1 MTDDKQSTDGV
12 PEAGFLTP
20 AFIVKRDDGVFVVT
34 ELLNLPDDFIRFV
47 DRLYNAGER
56 FAEADFEL
64 LNKLS
69 YDSEAFDFIKQSL
82 QEVRIA
88 ANIVHFT
95 EIRAKLY
102 RPFKIL
108 DAGKRVE
115 YLFEPVTL
123 EVSRQEPVY
132 GEPDDQGVAPIV
144 EYVEKI
150 EDVPTTLD
158 FDEFCAAM
166 WLKGVRFGLDEA
178 AIRESILDKTGVR
191 RTVARQLDPTVGRDA
206 EITETSPDLHR
217 DNSPKILANGMADL
231 GQFKNR
237 FPQMTMGT
245 KLLKKVPR
253 VPGKQGRTV
262 AGVPIEPKLPKDLD
276 LFKLTSAGTN
286 IEVVD
291 GAEYIVATM
300 NGFLTLDP
308 KSNKISVSEIIENK
322 GGISVKTTGDL
333 VLSVDQF
340 IEHGEVQE
348 GRVVKGHSMTFMSDV
363 YGRVISDGGNLH
375 LKKHLTGGVAET
387 LSGDIELSG
396 HVSRSLARSGD
407 GDVVVKFSESSTL
420 IGKTV
425 RVEHAVNCEIV
436 ADEIEAGVLEG
447 CTIVAKKIHI
457 VTSDERRGNENLVT
471 MLIPD
476 MGEADKLVNKLK
488 SDIAVANTSIGDK
501 TRELDML
508 KSDAD
513 FAKFL
518 VLAERV
524 KSGTVKI
531 TSEQAVNWR
540 KLIDKHAK
548 PYAQATKL
556 IAELAALHAIIH
568 LAEESLVVAQ
578 LDRVLACEGVT
589 CVIDRVKG
597 QTSVQTMRS
606 HDGVKG
612 MAAMQPSQIRE
623 TLKCMDVGKDKI
635 FSDDTGK
642 FEWQYSATS
651 SEHQTEVKAK

>member
-1 MTDDKQSTDGV
+1 MTDEKQSTDGV
-12 PEAGFLTP
+12 PQAGFLTP
-20 AFIVKRDDGVFVVT
+20 VFIVKRHDGIFVLT
-34 ELLNLPDDFIRFV
+34 DLLQFPDDFVSFV
-47 DRLYNAGER
+47 DRLYNTGER

-64 LNKLS
+64 LQKLS
-69 YDSEAFDFIKQSL
+69 YDQDAFDFIKQSIK
-82 QEVRIA
+82 EVRIA

-95 EIRAKLY
+95 EIRSKLY

-108 DAGKRVE
+108 DGGKRVE

-132 GEPDDQGVAPIV
+132 GEPDDQGVAAIV
-144 EYVEKI
+144 EYVDKI
-150 EDVPTTLD
+150 VDVPATLD
-158 FDEFCAAM
+158 YDEFCAAM

-178 AIRESILDKTGVR
+178 AIRESILDGVAVR

-206 EITETSPDLHR
+206 EIMETSPDLHR
-217 DNSPKILANGMADL
+217 DNSPRILANGMADL

-245 KLLKKVPR
+245 SLLKKIPR
-253 VPGKQGRTV
+253 VLGKQGRTI

-276 LFKLTSAGTN
+276 LFKLTSAGTK

-291 GAEYIVATM
+291 GAEHIVATM

-348 GRVVKGHSMTFMSDV
+348 GRVVKGRSMTFMSDV
-363 YGRVISDGGNLH
+363 YGRVISEGGNLH
-375 LKKHLTGGVAET
+375 FKKHLTGGVAET

-407 GDVVVKFSESSTL
+407 GNVVVKFSESSTL
-420 IGKTV
+420 IGRLV

-436 ADEIEAGVLEG
+436 ADEIEAVVLEG

-457 VTSDERRGNENLVT
+457 VTSDERRGNENLVSL
-471 MLIPD
+471 MIPD
-476 MGEADKLVNKLK
+476 MAESDNLISKLQN
-488 SDIAVANTSIGDK
+488 DIAVANASLSDK
-501 TRELDML
+501 SRQLDML
-508 KSDAD
+508 KADAD

-524 KSGTVKI
+524 KSGAVKI

-548 PYAQATKL
+548 PYAHANGL
-556 IAELAALHAIIH
+556 ITELAALNAVIH

-578 LDRVLACEGVT
+578 HDRVLACEGVG
-589 CVIDRVKG
+589 CVIDHVKG
-597 QTSVQTMRS
+597 QTRVQTMRS
-606 HDGVKG
+606 HEGIKG

-623 TLKCMDVGKDKI
+623 TLMCMDAGKDNI

-642 FEWQYSATS
+642 FEWQYSALP
-651 SEHQTEVKAK
+651 SESHTGVKTK

>member
-1 MTDDKQSTDGV
+1 MTDDKQSSDDV

-20 AFIVKRDDGVFVVT
+20 AFIVKGDDGVFVLT
-34 ELLNLPDDFIRFV
+34 ELLQLPDDFVAFI
-47 DRLYNAGER
+47 DNLYNAGER

-64 LNKLS
+64 LQKLS
-69 YDSEAFDFIKQSL
+69 YDSDAFDFIKQSL
-82 QEVRIA
+82 KEVRIA
-88 ANIVHFT
+88 ADIVHFT
-95 EIRAKLY
+95 EIRSKLY

-108 DAGKRVE
+108 DGGKRVE

-123 EVSRQEPVY
+123 EVTHQEPVY
-132 GEPDDQGVAPIV
+132 GEPDDQGVAPIAS
-144 EYVEKI
+144 YVEKV

-166 WLKGVRFGLDEA
+166 WRKGVRFGLDEA
-178 AIRESILDKTGVR
+178 AIRESILDKVGVR
-191 RTVARQLDPTVGRDA
+191 RTVAHQLDPTVGRDA
-206 EITETSPDLHR
+206 EIMETSPDLHR

-237 FPQMTMGT
+237 FPQMTMGAR
-245 KLLKKVPR
+245 LLKKVPR
-253 VPGKQGRTV
+253 VLGKQGRTV
-262 AGVPIEPKLPKDLD
+262 AGVPIQPKLPKDLD
-276 LFKLTSAGTN
+276 LVKLTSAGTK

-291 GAEYIVATM
+291 GAEYIVATI

-308 KSNKISVSEIIENK
+308 KSNKISVTEIIENK

-363 YGRVISDGGNLH
+363 YGRVISEGGNLH

-436 ADEIEAGVLEG
+436 ADEIEAGILEG

-471 MLIPD
+471 LMIPD
-476 MGEADKLVNKLK
+476 LAISDKLIGKLQN
-488 SDIAVANTSIGDK
+488 DIAVANTSIGDK
-501 TRELDML
+501 TRQLDML
-508 KSDAD
+508 KTDAD

-531 TSEQAVNWR
+531 TAEQAVNWR

-548 PYAQATKL
+548 PYAQANRL
-556 IAELAALHAIIH
+556 ITELAALHALIH

-578 LDRVLACEGVT
+578 HDRVLACEGVA
-589 CVIDRVKG
+589 CVIDHVKG
-597 QTSVQTMRS
+597 QTSVHSMRS
-606 HDGVKG
+606 PEGVKG

-623 TLKCMDVGKDKI
+623 TLLCMDLGKDHL

-642 FEWQYSATS
+642 FEWQYSASTS
-651 SEHQTEVKAK
+651 EPQTEIKEK

>member
-1 MTDDKQSTDGV
+1 MTDDKQSNDDV
-12 PEAGFLTP
+12 PEAGFLFP
-20 AFIVKRDDGVFVVT
+20 DFIVKRDDGVFVLT
-34 ELLNLPDDFIRFV
+34 ELLQLPNDFVSFI
-47 DRLYNAGER
+47 DNLYNAGER

-64 LNKLS
+64 LQKLL
-69 YDSEAFDFIKQSL
+69 YDPEAFDFIRQSL
-82 QEVRIA
+82 KEVRIA

-95 EIRAKLY
+95 EIRSKLY

-108 DAGKRVE
+108 DAGKRIE
-115 YLFEPVTL
+115 YLFEPVTI
-123 EVSRQEPVY
+123 EVSHQEPVY
-132 GEPDDQGVAPIV
+132 GEPDEQGVATIV

-150 EDVPTTLD
+150 DDVPTRLD

-166 WLKGVRFGLDEA
+166 WLKEVRFGLDET
-178 AIRESILDKTGVR
+178 AIRESILDGMGVR

-206 EITETSPDLHR
+206 EIKETSPDLHR
-217 DNSPKILANGMADL
+217 DNSPKILASGMADL

-237 FPQMTMGT
+237 FPQMAKGT
-245 KLLKKVPR
+245 SLLKKIPR
-253 VPGKQGRTV
+253 VLGKQGRTV

-276 LFKLTSAGTN
+276 LFKLTSDGTKV
-286 IEVVD
+286 EVKD
-291 GAEYIVATM
+291 GVEHIVATM

-363 YGRVISDGGNLH
+363 YGRVISEGGNLH
-375 LKKHLTGGVAET
+375 FKKHLTGGVAET

-396 HVSRSLARSGD
+396 NVSRSLARSGD

-420 IGKTV
+420 IGRTV
-425 RVEHAVNCEIV
+425 RVAHAVNCEIV

-471 MLIPD
+471 LLLPD
-476 MGEADKLVNKLK
+476 LTEADQLVSKLQN
-488 SDIAVANTSIGDK
+488 DIAVVHVSIADK
-501 TRELDML
+501 TRQLDML
-508 KSDAD
+508 KTDAA

-524 KSGTVKI
+524 KSGAVKI

-540 KLIDKHAK
+540 KLIDTHAK
-548 PYAQATKL
+548 PYAQATKIL
-556 IAELAALHAIIH
+556 NELAALNAIIH
-568 LAEESLVVAQ
+568 LTEEALVVAQ
-578 LDRVLACEGVT
+578 HDRVLACEGLG
-589 CVIDRVKG
+589 CVIDHVKG
-597 QTSVQTMRS
+597 QTSVHTMRS
-606 HDGVKG
+606 REGVKG

-623 TLKCMDVGKDKI
+623 TLLCMDVGKDNL

-642 FEWQYSATS
+642 FEWQYSAST